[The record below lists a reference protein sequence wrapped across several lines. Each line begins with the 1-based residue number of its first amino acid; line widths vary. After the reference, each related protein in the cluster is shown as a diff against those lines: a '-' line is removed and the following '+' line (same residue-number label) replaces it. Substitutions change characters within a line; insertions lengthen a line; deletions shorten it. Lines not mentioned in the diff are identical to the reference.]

1 MFEARLTSVRIGLN
15 HSLKKRRAK
24 FSILTQ
30 IFLSLQAQL
39 LKKIV
44 EALKD
49 LVTDANLECTSEAL
63 TLQVRVDGMTKGF

>member
-1 MFEARLTSVRIGLN
+1 MFEARLASVRI
-15 HSLKKRRAK
+15 SFE
-24 FSILTQ
+24 FSFKLARNFALIQ
-30 IFLSLQAQL
+30 FCFLLILQAQL